1 MLRKWAEKC
10 SLQLNK
16 KLRKGDILGKQN
28 NVCTFNL
35 FLPPD
40 TINLLHILFQL
51 QYTLPKFNMFLNS
64 VLFLSPKTTGVLQFW
79 LIHQNWIVGPWGF
92 LQFGELVEIAWS
104 EIRAGCGSNL
114 NPRRAMASV
123 VATMSGLTRSEIALL
138 KQEIITF
145 CPLLPDEFFETL

>member
-64 VLFLSPKTTGVLQFW
+64 VLFLSPKTTGVLQF
-79 LIHQNWIVGPWGF
+79 
-92 LQFGELVEIAWS
+92 
-104 EIRAGCGSNL
+104 
-114 NPRRAMASV
+114 
-123 VATMSGLTRSEIALL
+123 
-138 KQEIITF
+138 
-145 CPLLPDEFFETL
+145 